1 MVKNK
6 IGGNK
11 TKKKASRHYFKK
23 EYSAEDLKKT
33 FDQEYGYISDK
44 LGDGRF
50 RCMCYDKVK
59 RLGILRGTL
68 KRKVRLDKGD
78 IVLVSKRDFQDS
90 KVDIIAKFTEE
101 EVTKLVLI
109 NEMTT
114 SFIESG
120 TCVDVS
126 NTAIFKNDEKEENV
140 SDDLLDIEDI

>member
-1 MVKNK
+1 
-6 IGGNK
+6 
-11 TKKKASRHYFKK
+11 
-23 EYSAEDLKKT
+23 
-33 FDQEYGYISDK
+33 
-44 LGDGRF
+44 
-50 RCMCYDKVK
+50 MCYDKVK

-126 NTAIFKNDEKEENV
+126 NTAIFKNDEKEENI